1 MNLHTH
7 YVLIHAYLNTPYVQS
22 FDKYLLDENIF
33 VIKYVILV
41 EGPQRVNESVEK
53 ETSLS
58 SKRTLFKS

>member
-1 MNLHTH
+1 MVALHSGCRLFCWLDGNYFHRVNLHTH

-41 EGPQRVNESVEK
+41 EGPQ
-53 ETSLS
+53 
-58 SKRTLFKS
+58 